1 VDILEKIK
9 SLNGVWTLQYAPETK
24 WIPGGQEFPAD
35 GPAIEAQVPGNVE
48 LDLHAAGVEPEPFFG
63 DNLYA
68 FRKYEFYTWKYS
80 REFDLPENYAPQQAV
95 LRLCGV
101 NTYAKVYVNGKMVGE
116 TDNMLIE
123 WEFDI
128 TGAIVRGGKNTI
140 EVVIRSAAN
149 RAREEEYPAAVRGND
164 GHDEYVWQRKPAHSF
179 GWDIM
184 PRFPSAGL
192 WRGVELIERTY
203 ARITESYYA
212 TTAVNADGSANVLC
226 RWRFATDDG
235 SLEGYKV
242 KLEGNWISSGYE
254 LVERRFEAEA
264 DALFTAGSFG
274 VQVPDAKLWWPK
286 GYGKAN
292 LYEVTLSLWK
302 DGKLLDEKTEHIGLR
317 VAELVH
323 KMAPGDEGEFRFR
336 VNHVDIFAKGSN
348 WVPLDAMHS
357 RDAKRVAKAVE
368 LLSDIGCNIVRCWG
382 GNVYEDHSFFDLCD
396 REGIMV
402 WQDFGMGC
410 AVYPQVRKFYDVIE
424 KEAVS
429 VVKKLRNHASILLW
443 AGDNEVDEG
452 LAMSGLPAGS
462 RYNAITREVLPQV
475 VRAHDPYRVFLP
487 SSPYIE
493 PGIAQYDVPEQH
505 NWGARA
511 WYKSEFYKD
520 SKAHFISE
528 CGYHGCPSPASLA
541 KYIPEDSLWPMD
553 NDFWRV
559 HNTEYTAHSR
569 GYDRNRLMAD
579 QVKILFGEEPD
590 TLEEFS
596 FLSQCSQAEAKKFFI
611 ERARMKKWRRTGII
625 WWNLLDGWPQI
636 SDAVVDYYFDK
647 KRAYD
652 VIKRVQR
659 PLCLMMDELC
669 DWTQDVVL
677 GNDGEFAGK
686 VRWRV
691 VDGDTGRILRAG
703 MTEVKPNENQT
714 VATLRVN
721 PGEKKLYLLYCE
733 TQGETFGNYYIAG
746 FPAFSAAQ
754 MHAWAKKIDELP

>member
-1 VDILEKIK
+1 MAEKIM
-9 SLNGVWTLQYAPETK
+9 SLNGEWTLQYAPETK
-24 WIPGGQEFPAD
+24 WVPGGMEFPAD
-35 GPAIEAQVPGNVE
+35 APAISAIVPGNVE
-48 LDLHAAGVEPEPFFG
+48 LDLHRAGIEPEPFFG
-63 DNLYA
+63 DHIYA
-68 FRKYEFYTWKYS
+68 YRKYEFYMWKFS
-80 REFDLPENYAPQQAV
+80 REVDLSEDFAPEKAI
-95 LRLCGV
+95 LRLNGV
-101 NTYAKVYVNGKMVGE
+101 NTYAKVTLNGKSVGE

-123 WEFDI
+123 WEFD
-128 TGAIVRGGKNTI
+128 VSDLLCRGGKNRI
-140 EVVIRSAAN
+140 EITIRSAAN
-149 RAREEEYPAAVRGND
+149 RAREQEYPAAVRGND

-192 WRGVELIERTY
+192 WRGVELIERQN
-203 ARITESYYA
+203 ARISETYYA
-212 TTAVNADGSANVLC
+212 TTSVSVDGAAKLLC
-226 RWRFATDDG
+226 RWRFETDDG
-235 SLEGYKV
+235 SLEGYQV

-254 LVERRFEAEA
+254 LVEHRFTAQE
-264 DALFTAGSFG
+264 DALFTAGSFH
-274 VQVPDAKLWWPK
+274 VAVPDAKLWWPK

-292 LYEVTLSLWK
+292 LYEVVLSLWK
-302 DGKLLDEKTEHIGLR
+302 DGRCIDEKREHIGLR

-323 KMAPGDEGEFRFR
+323 KMAPGDEGEFKFR

-357 RDAKRVAKAVE
+357 RDAGRVEQAVG

-382 GNVYEDHSFFDLCD
+382 GNVYEDHAFYDLCD
-396 REGIMV
+396 REGILV

-410 AVYPQVRKFYDVIE
+410 AVYPQTAEFYQVIVH
-424 KEAVS
+424 EARS
-429 VVKKLRNHASILLW
+429 VVRKLRNHASILLW

-452 LAMSGLPAGS
+452 LAMGDLPDNS
-462 RYNAITREVLPQV
+462 RYNAITREVLPEV

-493 PGIAQYDVPEQH
+493 PGIRQYDVPEQH

-520 SKAHFISE
+520 SRAHFISE
-528 CGYHGCPSPASLA
+528 CGYHGCPSPESLA
-541 KYIPEDSLWPMD
+541 KYIPQDSLWPMN
-553 NDFWRV
+553 NDYWRV
-559 HNTEYTAHSR
+559 HNTEYAARSR
-569 GYDRNRLMAD
+569 GYDRNQLMAD

-590 TLEEFS
+590 DLAEFS

-652 VIKRVQR
+652 VIRRVQR

-669 DWTQDVVL
+669 DWTQDVIL
-677 GNDGEFAGK
+677 GNDGEFSGD

-691 VDGDTGRILRAG
+691 VDGDSGKVLKAG
-703 MTEVKPNENQT
+703 LVHMQPNENAK

-733 TQGETFGNYYIAG
+733 AQGETYGNYYIAG
-746 FPAFSAAQ
+746 FPAFDKQQ
-754 MHAWAKKIDELP
+754 MHAWARKIDQLP